1 MNESRTRFVQHRGK
15 ELYLIDIEGLTP
27 DEVLGLVDG
36 AARDIRGR
44 PLGSVLTLT
53 HVKGVRL
60 ENRMIER
67 LRWLADGNKPHVK
80 AAAISGLS
88 PIQRIVLNTV
98 KILTKRDFHLFDTQD
113 EAKAFLASLP

>member
-1 MNESRTRFVQHRGK
+1 MSERTRFIRHQGR
-15 ELYLIDIEGLTP
+15 EIYLIDIEGLTP
-27 DEVLGLVDG
+27 DEVLSLVDG

-44 PLGSVLTLT
+44 PPKSVLTIT

-80 AAAISGLS
+80 AAAITGLS
-88 PIQRIVLNTV
+88 GIQRVVFNTV
-98 KILTKRDFHLFDTQD
+98 KILTGRDFHLFETVD
-113 EAKAFLASLP
+113 EAKAHLSSLP

>member
-1 MNESRTRFVQHRGK
+1 VDASRTRFISHLGK
-15 ELYLIDIEGLTP
+15 ELYLIDVAGLSP

-36 AARDIRGR
+36 AARDIRSR
-44 PLGSVLTLT
+44 PPRSVLTIT

-80 AAAISGLS
+80 AAAITGLS
-88 PIQRIVLNTV
+88 GIQRVVLNTV
-98 KILTKRDFHLFDTQD
+98 KILTGREWHLFDTVE
-113 EAKAFLASLP
+113 EAKEFLASLP

>member
-1 MNESRTRFVQHRGK
+1 MPTSRTRFIQHQGK

-36 AARDIRGR
+36 AARDIRAR
-44 PLGSVLTLT
+44 PHGSVLTLT

-88 PIQRIVLNTV
+88 PMQRVVLNTV
-98 KILTKRDFHLFDTQD
+98 KILTRRDFHLFDTQD
-113 EAKAFLASLP
+113 EAKRFLASLP

>member
-1 MNESRTRFVQHRGK
+1 MITSRTRFIEHQGK
-15 ELYLIDIEGLTP
+15 ELYLIDVEGLTP

-36 AARDIRGR
+36 AAHDIRAR
-44 PLGSVLTLT
+44 PPGSVLTLT
-53 HVKGVRL
+53 HVKGLQL

-88 PIQRIVLNTV
+88 PMQRIVLNTV
-98 KILTKRDFHLFDTQD
+98 KILTKRDFHVFETQD
-113 EAKAFLASLP
+113 EAKAFLVSVP